1 MLKKFKSRPKPRQK
15 KQQKPK
21 FKFKSR
27 FNVKNL
33 SIGKKYG
40 FILII
45 IFILFGASTG
55 VASWLI
61 MDIGDNVDALER
73 RGDRAVNIT
82 EMGSL
87 TRSKG
92 IRIVEYFQDQDPEL
106 VKEYQ
111 ARSEQFDKLEA
122 QLSDKM
128 DTEEQ
133 QKLFNAFVEN
143 DQLMDKMFEQRIV
156 NAIENGD
163 ERTAAHFVDQA
174 NKLRAET
181 VDYLESLRT
190 IVNEEREAAIAQT
203 HQSQQLTFIIQV
215 ASLAVAMIT
224 GGLLVYFTSRRVTRN
239 LNRVVE
245 VSNQIA
251 DGDLSAK
258 TIEYNGNDEIGDL
271 SSAVNTMS
279 ANLRNVIQQVA
290 NVSESV
296 NSQSEE
302 LTQSANEVKSG
313 SEQIAT
319 TMQELSSGSET
330 QANSA
335 SDLSSTMASFSDKAQ
350 GANENGE
357 RIQQASNEVLVM
369 TNKGSKLMESS
380 TQQMTKIDQ
389 IVKEAVKK
397 VEGLDS
403 QSQEISKLVSVIRD
417 IADQTNLL
425 ALNAA
430 IEAARAGEHGKGFAV
445 VADEVRKL
453 AEQVSV
459 SVTDITDIVASIQ
472 NESSAVADSLQGGYH
487 EVEQGTEQIRS
498 TSETFNDIDTAVKEM
513 VDRINTVSENLS
525 EIAASSQEM
534 NGSIEEIASISEES
548 AAGVE
553 QTSASAQQTSSSME
567 EVAASSEDLA
577 KLAEELNGLVRRFK
591 L

>member
-1 MLKKFKSRPKPRQK
+1 MFKN
-15 KQQKPK
+15 K
-21 FKFKSR
+21 FKFNFKK
-27 FNVKNL
+27 FNFKNV

-40 FILII
+40 LILIL
-45 IFILFGASTG
+45 IFTLFGASTG
-55 VASWLI
+55 AATMLI
-61 MDIGDNVDALER
+61 SNIGDNVDALER
-73 RGDRAVNIT
+73 RGDRSINLT

-92 IRIVEYFQDQDPEL
+92 IRIVEYLNSQDQEIAD
-106 VKEYQ
+106 EY
-111 ARSEQFDKLEA
+111 AASSDQFDVLET

-128 DTEEQ
+128 DTKEQ
-133 QKLFNAFVEN
+133 QKLFDEIVEN
-143 DQLMDKMFEQRIV
+143 DQLIDKLFEQRIV
-156 NAIENGD
+156 DAIENGD
-163 ERTAAHFVDQA
+163 ERTAEHYVTQA
-174 NKLRAET
+174 NKLRSET
-181 VDYLESLRT
+181 VDLLESLRS
-190 IVNEEREAAIAQT
+190 IVNEEREAAITQT
-203 HQSQQLTFIIQV
+203 KESQNLTLIIQV
-215 ASLAVAMIT
+215 ASVVTAIIIGGILAYIV
-224 GGLLVYFTSRRVTRN
+224 SRKVSHN

-245 VSNQIA
+245 VSNKIA
-251 DGDLSAK
+251 DGDLTVQ
-258 TIEYNGNDEIGDL
+258 TIEYNGKDEIGKL
-271 SSAVNTMS
+271 ATAVNTMS
-279 ANLRNVIQQVA
+279 TNLRSVIQQVA
-290 NVSESV
+290 NVSETV

-335 SDLSSTMASFSDKAQ
+335 SELSTVMGSFSTKVME
-350 GANENGE
+350 ANDNGE
-357 RIQQASNEVLVM
+357 RIQQASSDVLGM
-369 TNKGSKLMESS
+369 TDKGSQLMESS
-380 TQQMTKIDQ
+380 TEQMIKIDQ
-389 IVKEAVKK
+389 IVKDAVEK

-403 QSQEISKLVSVIRD
+403 KSKEISKLVSVIKD
-417 IADQTNLL
+417 IAEQTNLL

-459 SVTDITDIVASIQ
+459 SVTDITEIVASIQ
-472 NESSAVADSLQGGYH
+472 NESTTVSESLQGGYR
-487 EVEQGTEQIRS
+487 EVEQGTGQIKT
-498 TSETFNDIDTAVKEM
+498 TSETFNGINTAVKEM
-513 VDRINTVSENLS
+513 VDSINTVSENLS
-525 EIAASSQEM
+525 EISAGSQEM

-577 KLAEELNGLVRRFK
+577 KLAEELNGLVRQFK